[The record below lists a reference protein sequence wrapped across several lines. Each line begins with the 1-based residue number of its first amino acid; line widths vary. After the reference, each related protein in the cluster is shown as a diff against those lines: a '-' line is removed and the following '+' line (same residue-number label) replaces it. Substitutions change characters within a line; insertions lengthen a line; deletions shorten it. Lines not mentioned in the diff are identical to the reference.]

1 MSSVDTDLDKIFY
14 TTDGTEPDNTDT
26 EYTAAIP
33 ITSTTTLKFI
43 GYDTFGNAGPVG
55 TETYTI
61 DSTGPTV
68 TASPATGTFGPAGTS
83 VELSSVDTDLDK
95 IFYTTDGTE
104 PDNTDTEYTAAIP
117 ISSTT
122 TLKFIGYD
130 TFGNA
135 GPVGTETYTIDSTG
149 PTVTAT
155 PATGTFGP
163 AGTSVELSSVD
174 TDLDKIFYTTD
185 GTEPDNTDTEYT
197 AAIPISS
204 TTTLKFIGYDTFGN
218 AGPVG
223 TETYTID
230 STGPTVTATP
240 ATGTFGPAGTSVELS
255 SADTDLD

>member
-1 MSSVDTDLDKIFY
+1 MAQAGTSVELSSVDTDLDKIFY

-33 ITSTTTLKFI
+33 ISSTTTLKFI

-117 ISSTT
+117 IR
-122 TLKFIGYD
+122 LNYHAQVHWI
-130 TFGNA
+130 
-135 GPVGTETYTIDSTG
+135 
-149 PTVTAT
+149 
-155 PATGTFGP
+155 
-163 AGTSVELSSVD
+163 
-174 TDLDKIFYTTD
+174 
-185 GTEPDNTDTEYT
+185 
-197 AAIPISS
+197 
-204 TTTLKFIGYDTFGN
+204 
-218 AGPVG
+218 
-223 TETYTID
+223 
-230 STGPTVTATP
+230 
-240 ATGTFGPAGTSVELS
+240 
-255 SADTDLD
+255 